1 MSDNNRSFHFS
12 SIIKTVVEKADQGEA
27 SSKDDLGC
35 AACEMLV
42 SWVANQLKQEGTK
55 ESVLN
60 YVNQV
65 INLRLYAPLGSFL
78 CLLFTVTVK
87 LLL

>member
-1 MSDNNRSFHFS
+1 MVDNYRSFRFS

-27 SSKDDLGC
+27 SSSDDLGC
-35 AACEMLV
+35 TACELLV
-42 SWVANQLKQEGTK
+42 SWVSTQLKQKGTK

-65 INLRLYAPLGSFL
+65 INLRLSL
-78 CLLFTVTVK
+78 
-87 LLL
+87 